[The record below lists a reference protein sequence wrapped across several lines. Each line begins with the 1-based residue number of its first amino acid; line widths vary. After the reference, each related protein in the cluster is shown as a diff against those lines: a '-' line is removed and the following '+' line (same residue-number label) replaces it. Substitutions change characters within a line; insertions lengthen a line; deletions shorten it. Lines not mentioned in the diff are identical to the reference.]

1 MKLHL
6 WFVLAL
12 TVCQK
17 CHCSREFV
25 HHFEIQQ
32 NSIPLKS
39 HGSHTQTRFRRD
51 ADSTCQS
58 QETTFLTDV
67 LQKKTQ
73 ILEKRVFQNDSNT
86 GMALAW
92 AGTHGTMIVVT
103 SQESFGIATGASNI
117 YRTENYGLT
126 FENITSK
133 LTKEPTFIRKHAGI
147 FRHTDDTNRVY
158 LVSVRPKGTVLY
170 ITEDSGKSF
179 VSVNLDFQIDGQL
192 HFNPKNK
199 DYLMASSSVLTVKK
213 IFVSEDNGKNWR
225 RIADSVQV
233 FKWGFNSKVDTDQ
246 TIYAA
251 IDSANTHPFFATF
264 FVIKYDLK
272 KSTDLGKSWTIL
284 MKDVISFGHQDKFLY
299 VAVPEKAGSSQRK
312 MLVSTDGGATWDRTY
327 LPTMNGERF
336 FSVLDMN
343 EGLVFMHVDNP
354 GDTGHGTLYTS
365 SGKGMLYSESLQKHL
380 YPNYGD
386 STDFFRVQSMRGV
399 YLASQMRD
407 DNSIH
412 TVISYNLGGTWH
424 PVPKPEGSTCKDP
437 KKECALQIHGTYSRS
452 RGIISELPLSVP
464 SATGVILAHGH
475 VADALQTTK
484 PDVYIT
490 TDGGYKWRKALDGP
504 HHYHIADS
512 GSLLVAVPADT
523 TQPKLIKFSTDEG
536 RCWHTYDFIDKE
548 SNETIMFTGLLTE
561 PGSKALTVSIWGYK
575 PDTRKWTTFIID
587 FQKIFKKK
595 CDTATDYDTWVPH
608 ETSNEKGNIQGC
620 LLGNKETFKKVK
632 KDSWC
637 YNGADHPLEHTGEA
651 CTCVRD
657 DYECD
662 YGFYRP
668 DGRDDCVEQPNF
680 NLPKV
685 DVCKQGHEEQ
695 VITQG
700 YRKIPNDKCV
710 GGFSP
715 NGKLINLGEQCASK
729 DEGQIAVEEV
739 PQETKDYA
747 DKYTTYKVNNIDI
760 STETADGKDTFHSM
774 TKAVFQL
781 QTEMTDSTA
790 VHAEQKTHNA
800 SAIVAVFVIVA
811 LIVTIMVGFFVYKY
825 IILRK
830 HNVTYRYSLLNQND
844 GVSYDD
850 ELENALT
857 KAGLY
862 HDSDDEEL
870 NSPAVKKQN
879 DTASNGGSRVPK
891 EQRPSRSNQL
901 QSDIQSYHDDSD
913 VDMIQ

>member
-25 HHFEIQQ
+25 HHFEISQ

-67 LQKKTQ
+67 LKKKTQ

-213 IFVSEDNGKNWR
+213 IYVSEDNGKNWR

-668 DGRDDCVEQPNF
+668 NGRDDCVEQPNF

-739 PQETKDYA
+739 PQETK
-747 DKYTTYKVNNIDI
+747 
-760 STETADGKDTFHSM
+760 
-774 TKAVFQL
+774 
-781 QTEMTDSTA
+781 
-790 VHAEQKTHNA
+790 KTHNA

>member
-17 CHCSREFV
+17 CHCSNEFV
-25 HHFEIQQ
+25 HHFEISQ

-58 QETTFLTDV
+58 QETRFLTDV

-103 SQESFGIATGASNI
+103 SQESFGMATGASNI

-126 FENITSK
+126 FENITGK

-158 LVSVRPKGTVLY
+158 LVSVRRDGTVLY

-179 VSVNLDFQIDGQL
+179 VSVKLDFQIDGQL

-213 IFVSEDNGKNWR
+213 KSKEIKRQTIYVSEDNGKNWR
-225 RIADSVQV
+225 RIAESVQV

-312 MLVSTDGGATWDRTY
+312 MLVSTNGGATWDRTY

-715 NGKLINLGEQCASK
+715 SGKLLNLGEQCASK
-729 DEGQIAVEEV
+729 HEGQIDVEEV
-739 PQETKDYA
+739 PQETK
-747 DKYTTYKVNNIDI
+747 
-760 STETADGKDTFHSM
+760 
-774 TKAVFQL
+774 
-781 QTEMTDSTA
+781 
-790 VHAEQKTHNA
+790 KTNNA

-862 HDSDDEEL
+862 HDSSDDEEL

-879 DTASNGGSRVPK
+879 DTASNGGSHVPK

-901 QSDIQSYHDDSD
+901 QNDIQSYHDDSD